1 LRVIRGKA
9 RGFHLRSV
17 PGDTTRPITD
27 RVKEALIN
35 ILGPDLEGA
44 SFLDLFAG
52 TGSVGIEALSNGV
65 GYVRFIDNS
74 RAAVETVRINLAHT
88 KLEGNAEVLHRNAF
102 TFLEGKPDHIFD
114 YVYIAPPQYKGLWK
128 QSLTALDAKPG
139 WLVEDAWVIVQIDP
153 KEYETL
159 SLQNLE
165 EIDQRRY
172 GSTLLVFYERS
183 ETDAQT

>member
-1 LRVIRGKA
+1 
-9 RGFHLRSV
+9 V

-35 ILGPDLEGA
+35 ILVPDLQGA

-52 TGSVGIEALSNGV
+52 TGSVGIEVLSNGA

-74 RAAVETVRINLAHT
+74 WAAVETVRTNLAHT
-88 KLEGNAEVLHRNAF
+88 KLEENADVLHRNAF
-102 TFLEGKPDHIFD
+102 AFLEGKPDRTFD

-128 QSLTALDAKPG
+128 QALTTLDAKTA
-139 WLVEDAWVIVQIDP
+139 WLVENAWVIVQIDP
-153 KEYETL
+153 KEYEAL

-165 EIDQRRY
+165 EVDQRRY